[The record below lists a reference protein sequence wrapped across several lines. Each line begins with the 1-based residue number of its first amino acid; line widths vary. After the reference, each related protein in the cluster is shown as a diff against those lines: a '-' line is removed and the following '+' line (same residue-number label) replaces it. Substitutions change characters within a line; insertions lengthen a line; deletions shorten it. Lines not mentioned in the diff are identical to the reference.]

1 MQAIDKEPMGF
12 NPHRARV
19 VRRTDAWFVASA
31 IVVSAVL
38 VAWAFLG

>member
-1 MQAIDKEPMGF
+1 MGF
-12 NPHRARV
+12 NPHRRRV

-31 IVVSAVL
+31 VLVCAGL